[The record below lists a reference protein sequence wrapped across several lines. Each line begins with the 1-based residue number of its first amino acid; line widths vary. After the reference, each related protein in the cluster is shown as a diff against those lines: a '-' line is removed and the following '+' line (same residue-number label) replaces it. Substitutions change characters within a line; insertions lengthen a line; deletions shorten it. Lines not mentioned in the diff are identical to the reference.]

1 MAVVV
6 RLARHGTRN
15 RPFYHVV
22 AADHRMR
29 RDGRFIEKLGIY
41 DPNQNPSFFEC
52 KEDRVQF
59 WYGQG
64 AELSAT
70 VAKLLKIKKISIAR
84 NKAAKT
90 KKPAK

>member
-15 RPFYHVV
+15 RPFYHLV

-29 RDGRFIEKLGIY
+29 RDGRFIEKLGTY

-84 NKAAKT
+84 NKTAKA
-90 KKPAK
+90 KK